1 MQKTLWSGRREML
14 DGRVI
19 DRHHGMRLDTEHMSH
34 EVFNYSFS
42 LETKFTTTSTSCC
55 LFLKNQKGSLCIL
68 GKKKTI
74 SLRAE
79 VILPLLQRLI
89 FFFFFF
95 SISYFILNSKKKNP
109 ASLIFTTGTQSFVL
123 CCSLYS
129 QNPDWAKIMQK

>member
-1 MQKTLWSGRREML
+1 MQKTLSRRREML
-14 DGRVI
+14 DESRVT
-19 DRHHGMRLDTEHMSH
+19 DRHRDMRLDTEHMSH

-89 FFFFFF
+89 FSFSFLAFHTSF
-95 SISYFILNSKKKNP
+95 SILKKKSSISNICNWHSIICP
-109 ASLIFTTGTQSFVL
+109 LLFFIFP
-123 CCSLYS
+123 
-129 QNPDWAKIMQK
+129 NPD